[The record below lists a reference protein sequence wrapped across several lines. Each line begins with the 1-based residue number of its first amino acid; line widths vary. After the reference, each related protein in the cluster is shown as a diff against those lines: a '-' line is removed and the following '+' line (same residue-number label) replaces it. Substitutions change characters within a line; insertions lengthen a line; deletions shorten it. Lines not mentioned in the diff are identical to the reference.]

1 MSERRLAVVVAGCA
15 AVPPPGV
22 PADAFAAAALAD
34 TYEVL
39 AGLDGITA
47 GIAGS
52 PEYTDLLWPDSL
64 LLPGT
69 GVRAA
74 ADAAGGDFDALV
86 LVPAD
91 VPDLP
96 QLVVAKV
103 FKALI
108 RAQVCLAP
116 ERGGNGLAA
125 LGIALPWPGWLP
137 DDLDLDDDPYSA
149 LAARVPDRRLLVRSP
164 DWHRLRTPAATDRL
178 DPGLEG
184 WEETR
189 ALLSGRPLTEGL
201 R

>member
-1 MSERRLAVVVAGCA
+1 MAERRLAVVVAGYA

-22 PADAFAAAALAD
+22 PGAAFAAAALAD

-39 AGLDGITA
+39 ADLDGITA
-47 GIAGS
+47 GIAGA
-52 PEYTDLLWPDSL
+52 PEHADLLWPGSL

-69 GVRAA
+69 GMRDIAAA
-74 ADAAGGDFDALV
+74 ADGFDALV

-96 QLVVAKV
+96 QLVVAKM

-116 ERGGNGLAA
+116 ERGGNGLAG
-125 LGIALPWPGWLP
+125 LGIALPWPDWLP
-137 DDLDLDDDPYSA
+137 DDLGLDDDPYPA
-149 LAARVPDRRLLVRSP
+149 LAARVPDRRLLVRSA

-184 WEETR
+184 WDETR
-189 ALLSGRPLTEGL
+189 ALLSGRPLSEGL
-201 R
+201 G

>member
-1 MSERRLAVVVAGCA
+1 MSERRLAVVVAGYA

-22 PADAFAAAALAD
+22 SADSFAAAALAD

-39 AGLDGITA
+39 AGLDGVTA
-47 GIAGS
+47 GIAGPS
-52 PEYTDLLWPDSL
+52 EHGDLLWPGSL
-64 LLPGT
+64 LLPGP
-69 GVRAA
+69 GARAV
-74 ADAAGGDFDALV
+74 ADAAGDFDALV

-125 LGIALPWPGWLP
+125 LGIALPWPAWLP
-137 DDLDLDDDPYSA
+137 DDLDLDDDPYPA
-149 LAARVPDRRLLVRSP
+149 LAAQVPDRRLLVRSP

-184 WEETR
+184 WDETR

-201 R
+201 H